1 MNRTRLKFEIIFDTY
16 SAIVYGVSF
25 CILNDQKKAEQIL
38 MDVFKEVYRQ
48 DLIEANRNS
57 ICSLLIK
64 LAIKKSK
71 DVKPVLSNFERV
83 LFADMPAVQ
92 KVFLGNV
99 PMEEDAKRALRLK
112 VRNELKS
119 LKVS

>member
-71 DVKPVLSNFERV
+71 AVKPVLSNFERV

-119 LKVS
+119 LKIS